1 MYKRGILQNC
11 VKARPDY
18 RAGLCACVES
28 GRCYG
33 SFVNNGAL
41 GEMRAGEETVSAR
54 IWAFNLR
61 LKNSL

>member
-1 MYKRGILQNC
+1 MYKEASFRTAS
-11 VKARPDY
+11 KPRPDY